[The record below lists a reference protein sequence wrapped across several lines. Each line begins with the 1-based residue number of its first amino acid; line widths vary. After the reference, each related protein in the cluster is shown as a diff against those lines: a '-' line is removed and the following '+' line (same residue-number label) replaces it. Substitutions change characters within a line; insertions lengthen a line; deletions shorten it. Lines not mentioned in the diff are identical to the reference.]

1 MKKVPVI
8 LGALV
13 VIIVVVAIVIAPRTP
28 FPSPSESSSGSDSAK
43 SIESLR
49 VGLAGLGDINTLDP
63 ARAGTAAP
71 IIVVWHLYERLVD
84 VAPDGSIKPMIAS
97 SWSHDEELK
106 EWQFRIRTDAYFHTS
121 SDEPSARTVSPAD
134 VRASIERALRIPGLG
149 QTLLGDLLVGSEP
162 FIAGESDHISGI
174 EVSGDRVTFK
184 LVRPF
189 AFLPERL
196 AASFF
201 SVLPQGTADDP
212 AEPPLGS
219 GPFRLVDWDKVAKKV
234 ELQRSEA
241 YTGKR
246 SPDCP
251 KRLVFYAFEQE
262 AAGIEEV
269 KAGTLDWLEAT
280 SSAWPLA
287 RSLAGQGSLHIATPP
302 QTVIRLVALNM
313 TRNPFADD
321 ARIGRLLNYATDR
334 SALVEALGGGKE
346 IGSPIPSG
354 VLAKPELTYH
364 FEPARAEELAAQ
376 LPQAALNLEMI
387 VQPGQEPRLIAE
399 LLRQQWE
406 KFGIHVTLK
415 QGLADFFPRVVAGNY
430 QMALGYFG
438 PFVPSAEQYLWP
450 YRKDAQPA
458 PNVMRYASETFESA
472 FAAFSS
478 APPGP
483 VAAKA
488 LDDALHTLYDR
499 PPAVWLVRAPRV
511 VVTSGE
517 MTVPRMASVPLFH
530 LLSVEGQ

>member
-1 MKKVPVI
+1 MKKITVT
-8 LGALV
+8 LSGLALIAAV
-13 VIIVVVAIVIAPRTP
+13 IVIVFRNPATTSTEPDQR
-28 FPSPSESSSGSDSAK
+28 SDGGRQ
-43 SIESLR
+43 IESLR

-106 EWQFRIRTDAYFHTS
+106 EWQFKIRKDNYFHAS
-121 SDEPSARTVSPAD
+121 PSAQSARVVSPAD

-149 QTLLGDLLVGSEP
+149 QTLLGNLLVGSGP

-219 GPFRLVDWDKVAKKV
+219 GPFRLVGWDKVAKKV
-234 ELQRSEA
+234 ELQRNEA
-241 YTGKR
+241 YTGTQ

-251 KRLVFYAFEQE
+251 KRLVFYTFEQE

-269 KAGTLDWLEAT
+269 KAGALDWLEAT

-287 RSLAGQGSLHIATPP
+287 RSIAGQGSLHIATPP

-313 TRNPFADD
+313 TRKPFAED

-334 SALVEALGGGKE
+334 GALVKALGGGE
-346 IGSPIPSG
+346 VAGSPIPPS
-354 VLAKPELTYH
+354 VLARPDLTYH
-364 FEPARAEELAAQ
+364 FDPTRAKELAARI
-376 LPQAALNLEMI
+376 PRTALELEMI
-387 VQPGQEPRLIAE
+387 VQPGQEPRIIAE

-415 QGLADFFPRVVAGNY
+415 QGLADFFPRVVQGDY
-430 QMALGYFG
+430 QLALGYFG

-458 PNVMRYASETFESA
+458 PNVMLYASEAFESS
-472 FAAFSS
+472 FAAFTS

-483 VAAKA
+483 VATKA
-488 LDDALHTLYDR
+488 LDDALQSLYDR

-511 VVTSGE
+511 VVTSGK
-517 MTVPRMASVPLFH
+517 MTVPRVASVPLFH
-530 LLSVEGQ
+530 LLSVEHR